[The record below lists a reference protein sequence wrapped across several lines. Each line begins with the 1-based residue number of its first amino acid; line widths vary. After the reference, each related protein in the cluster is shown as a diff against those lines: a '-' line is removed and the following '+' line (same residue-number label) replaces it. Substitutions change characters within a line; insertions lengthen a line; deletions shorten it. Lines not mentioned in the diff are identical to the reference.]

1 MTRGSWQRQNSWQF
15 PEGGSSASWSPPG
28 SPSKRFY
35 FPDAG
40 RSPSPTSPMRE
51 MSPGI
56 VRRPRTTPSP
66 PPMWDARSESPPYY
80 PGTRARRS
88 SSQIEDSPPR
98 RPMYAMGRRPQS
110 PPPEYLRRSLSPSEH
125 MSRGQMSPPPW
136 GRDSS
141 MSPQRLRGHRS
152 PSPPYVLGRM
162 TPSPPPYIPRG
173 QRTPSPP
180 GRPYMRGGRS
190 PSPYRPVMRGQ
201 RSPSPSLSRG
211 AHSPSPPFYRVSP
224 PHRPIT
230 RARSPSPPYL
240 MRRTPSPPHRP
251 ITRGQ
256 RSPSPPLHR
265 RPISPPSRPQ
275 TRGQSV
281 DSPHD
286 LRKKPGLSP
295 KVPMTNKLRNI
306 KFGSPFQQ
314 QPGTRR
320 QRPSSPTERLPNKR
334 GRR

>member
-1 MTRGSWQRQNSWQF
+1 
-15 PEGGSSASWSPPG
+15 
-28 SPSKRFY
+28 
-35 FPDAG
+35 
-40 RSPSPTSPMRE
+40 
-51 MSPGI
+51 
-56 VRRPRTTPSP
+56 
-66 PPMWDARSESPPYY
+66 
-80 PGTRARRS
+80 
-88 SSQIEDSPPR
+88 
-98 RPMYAMGRRPQS
+98 
-110 PPPEYLRRSLSPSEH
+110 
-125 MSRGQMSPPPW
+125 
-136 GRDSS
+136 
-141 MSPQRLRGHRS
+141 
-152 PSPPYVLGRM
+152 
-162 TPSPPPYIPRG
+162 
-173 QRTPSPP
+173 
-180 GRPYMRGGRS
+180 
-190 PSPYRPVMRGQ
+190 
-201 RSPSPSLSRG
+201 
-211 AHSPSPPFYRVSP
+211 
-224 PHRPIT
+224 
-230 RARSPSPPYL
+230 

-314 QPGTRR
+314 QPGARR